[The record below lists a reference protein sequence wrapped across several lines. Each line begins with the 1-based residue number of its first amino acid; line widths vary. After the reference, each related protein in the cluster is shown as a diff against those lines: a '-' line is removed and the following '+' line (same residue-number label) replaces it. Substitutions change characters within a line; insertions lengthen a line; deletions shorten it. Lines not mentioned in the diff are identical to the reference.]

1 MNITRLKLSN
11 FRNYE
16 SESIELSPGLNVI
29 TGENAQGKTNLL
41 EAVFFC
47 TFARSHRTAS
57 DGRLIRH
64 GAPAFYIGVDLKSG
78 TGTSRIEV
86 KNPSDGPR
94 RLFVNG
100 SQLRRVGD
108 LMGTLNSVMFAPETL
123 NIVKGPPAER
133 RRFIDMALSQLYPAY
148 FFSLQQYNAALKQ
161 RNALLKDR
169 KLSLDM
175 DRLLMWDVQLAAL
188 GADIMERRARFM
200 EGLSGEAARIHSVIS
215 GGERLRL
222 EYVPSVKPDP
232 DAEQAIR
239 GALKAGACEDARRGF
254 TGIGPHRDDI
264 AVIVD
269 ETDAR
274 CFGSQGQQRTAALSM
289 KLSEIAVALSAR
301 GEPPV
306 LLLDDV
312 FSELD
317 SGRRRA
323 LLDAAEGCQ
332 CLLTCTSLE
341 GLEGK
346 RFTAYDC
353 LRGSIRQRGADTAMP
368 AGKSDL

>member
-1 MNITRLKLSN
+1 
-11 FRNYE
+11 
-16 SESIELSPGLNVI
+16 
-29 TGENAQGKTNLL
+29 
-41 EAVFFC
+41 
-47 TFARSHRTAS
+47 
-57 DGRLIRH
+57 
-64 GAPAFYIGVDLKSG
+64 
-78 TGTSRIEV
+78 
-86 KNPSDGPR
+86 
-94 RLFVNG
+94 
-100 SQLRRVGD
+100 
-108 LMGTLNSVMFAPETL
+108 
-123 NIVKGPPAER
+123 
-133 RRFIDMALSQLYPAY
+133 
-148 FFSLQQYNAALKQ
+148 
-161 RNALLKDR
+161 
-169 KLSLDM
+169 
-175 DRLLMWDVQLAAL
+175 MWDVQLAAL

-239 GALKAGACEDARRGF
+239 CALKAGACEDARRGF
-254 TGIGPHRDDI
+254 TGVGPHRDDI

-346 RFTAYDC
+346 RFAAYDC

>member
-254 TGIGPHRDDI
+254 TGIGPAPRRHR
-264 AVIVD
+264 
-269 ETDAR
+269 
-274 CFGSQGQQRTAALSM
+274 G
-289 KLSEIAVALSAR
+289 
-301 GEPPV
+301 
-306 LLLDDV
+306 
-312 FSELD
+312 D
-317 SGRRRA
+317 SR
-323 LLDAAEGCQ
+323 
-332 CLLTCTSLE
+332 
-341 GLEGK
+341 
-346 RFTAYDC
+346 
-353 LRGSIRQRGADTAMP
+353 
-368 AGKSDL
+368 